1 MQGRAET
8 KYIRMSPRK
17 MRRVA
22 DLVRGKRVEEA
33 INILHFTRK
42 SAALPIEK
50 TIRSAVAN
58 VVNIQGGGKVNIDD
72 LVVKSVT
79 IDAGPTLKRFRA
91 MSMGR
96 GGRIRKRTA
105 HVTVL
110 LEERVHIVKKE
121 SKKPEEKAAR
131 TKEGKAGLI
140 KTDGAT
146 SEVKKPQS
154 KKAVKAKGT
163 K

>member
-22 DLVRGKRVEEA
+22 DLVRGKRVEDA

-58 VVNIQGGGKVNIDD
+58 VINIEGSSKVNIDN
-72 LVVKSVT
+72 LVVKNVM
-79 IDAGPTLKRFRA
+79 IDAGPTLKRFRP

-105 HVTVL
+105 HITVL
-110 LEERVHIVKKE
+110 LEERIQRGKVE
-121 SKKPEEKAAR
+121 KKPETKA
-131 TKEGKAGLI
+131 GKAKEI
-140 KTDGAT
+140 KTETAVPEGST
-146 SEVKKPQS
+146 SEIKKTKT
-154 KKAVKAKGT
+154 KKAGKAKRS

>member
-22 DLVRGKRVEEA
+22 DLVRGKRVEDA

-58 VVNIQGGGKVNIDD
+58 VINVEGSGKVNIDN
-72 LVVKSVT
+72 LVVKNVM
-79 IDAGPTLKRFRA
+79 IDAGPTLKRFRP

-105 HVTVL
+105 HITVL
-110 LEERVHIVKKE
+110 LEEKILPGKKVETKPESKAIKAKEIKTETAAPAGSTDEIKKTKVKK
-121 SKKPEEKAAR
+121 AA
-131 TKEGKAGLI
+131 
-140 KTDGAT
+140 
-146 SEVKKPQS
+146 
-154 KKAVKAKGT
+154 KAKSS